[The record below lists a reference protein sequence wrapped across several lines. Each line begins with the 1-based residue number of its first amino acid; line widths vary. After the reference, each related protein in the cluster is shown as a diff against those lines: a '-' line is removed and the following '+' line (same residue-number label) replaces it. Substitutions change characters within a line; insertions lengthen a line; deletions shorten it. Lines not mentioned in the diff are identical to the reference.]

1 MNLEPADDAATR
13 ATNRMMEAAGLQS
26 REGVALDPEGTGA
39 MIGALIIFNL
49 GLASFMVERGL
60 DIEAIRLRLD
70 QISGAI
76 KWGHSDRV
84 AENLAVITRA
94 LRNLAPENLKE

>member
-1 MNLEPADDAATR
+1 MADLDEKLRPIASQLPQWT
-13 ATNRMMEAAGLQS
+13 
-26 REGVALDPEGTGA
+26 LDPEGTGA

-60 DIEAIRLRLD
+60 DIEAIRPRLD

-76 KWGHSDRV
+76 SWGHSPRV
-84 AENLAVITRA
+84 AENLASIKAGAKSVTSSG
-94 LRNLAPENLKE
+94 LCLACLN

>member
-1 MNLEPADDAATR
+1 MADLDEKLRPIASQLPQWT
-13 ATNRMMEAAGLQS
+13 
-26 REGVALDPEGTGA
+26 LDPEGTGA
-39 MIGALIIFNL
+39 MLRALLILNL

-60 DIEAIRLRLD
+60 DIEAIRPRLD

-76 KWGHSDRV
+76 SWGHSPRV
-84 AENLAVITRA
+84 AENLASITRA